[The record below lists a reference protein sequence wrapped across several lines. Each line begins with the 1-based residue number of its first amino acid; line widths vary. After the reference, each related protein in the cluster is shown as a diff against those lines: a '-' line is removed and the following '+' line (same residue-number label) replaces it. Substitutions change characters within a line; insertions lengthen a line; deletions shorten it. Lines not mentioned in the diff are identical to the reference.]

1 MKEALY
7 REYLLLLEDKKINS
21 FIKNILIVFFIATAL
36 IVIMKNQS
44 ILAFVIAITIGQITS
59 VFTKDDKNGSLAI
72 LKTMPIKSYKYIIAR
87 YISVFTLFVGI
98 VIILTLSESLAGVI
112 TNIDLSSEDEFLKF
126 LNIFVILVLIN
137 IYIPGYYKFGSK
149 SFKTLLLI
157 GFGAAAAFGIT
168 YYIAYNSHIMNYSY
182 NILIAIG
189 IIIVVTTIS
198 ILLSIRNFKNR
209 DL

>member
-7 REYLLLLEDKKINS
+7 REYLLLLEDKKITS
-21 FIKNILIVFFIATAL
+21 FIKNILLVFFIATAL
-36 IVIMKNQS
+36 IVIIKNQS

-189 IIIVVTTIS
+189 IIIVVTAIS

>member
-112 TNIDLSSEDEFLKF
+112 TNIDLSSEDEFLKI

>member
-21 FIKNILIVFFIATAL
+21 FIKNILIFFFIATAL